1 MDDARSLFICNIC
14 NDYLNDPVN
23 LPCHCTV
30 CNHHLTKNEITC
42 QSCNETFALPHEGI
56 RENKKL
62 KQIIE
67 RGGHLTEEE
76 RNFKQSIEKSIE
88 SIEDLF
94 EAYNLKETEFD
105 HLHSAHFQKLEES
118 INERSKLFKAKIDEI
133 TNGMIDKLKISKAKY
148 EENKLLNRPYSNAEE
163 FHKILN
169 KFKIMNP
176 RQKEIYKMKY
186 ELDYNVSTLKAR
198 LGEIDLWKLEL
209 EKYKLTE
216 FKCEKRLL
224 KPYFGS
230 LKHHEVKTESVK
242 TEFISSETKID
253 KSSPPCSEFSLKQ
266 KESID
271 ITPVQ
276 SSNSE
281 ITILNNKLPTL
292 APKNFI
298 ENIPYT
304 NEVDKETP
312 DVIETKRPRKCL
324 NEYHREIL
332 ESVFLNQTQYPDQNL
347 LCDLSKKLKLPS
359 LSVQTWFR
367 NKRLS
372 LKMNVQRKFYR
383 PRMRIFKTQ
392 EQIKVLEEAF
402 EKNKFP
408 KGSIVRKLAEKLK
421 LPDLSVSQWFAN
433 TRNKKNI
440 SKGKIPK
447 LEALSKTNNNFS

>member
-30 CNHHLTKNEITC
+30 CNDHLTKSEIKC
-42 QSCNETFALPHEGI
+42 QSCNETFVLPHEGI

-76 RNFKQSIEKSIE
+76 RNFKQTIEKSIE

-94 EAYNLKETEFD
+94 EEYNLKETEFD
-105 HLHSAHFQKLEES
+105 RLHSAHFQKLEES

-148 EENKLLNRPYSNAEE
+148 EENKLLNRPYNNTED
-163 FHKILN
+163 FQNLLN
-169 KFKIMNP
+169 KFKNMNR
-176 RQKEIYKMKY
+176 RQKEIYKMKL
-186 ELDYNVSTLKAR
+186 ELDYNLSTLKSR
-198 LGEIDLWKLEL
+198 LGEIDLWKVEL
-209 EKYKLTE
+209 KKYKLTE

-230 LKHHEVKTESVK
+230 LKHHEVKTEIVK
-242 TEFISSETKID
+242 NEFITPETKLD
-253 KSSPPCSEFSLKQ
+253 KSSSSCSEFSLKQ
-266 KESID
+266 KELDIASI
-271 ITPVQ
+271 Q

-281 ITILNNKLPTL
+281 ITILSNRLPTL
-292 APKNFI
+292 PSRNII
-298 ENIPYT
+298 ENIPYKNKIDEDT
-304 NEVDKETP
+304 Q

-324 NEYHREIL
+324 NDYHREML
-332 ESVFLNQTQYPDQNL
+332 ENIFLNQTQYPDQNL
-347 LCDLSKKLKLPS
+347 LYDLSKKLKIS
-359 LSVQTWFR
+359 SIAVQNWFR
-367 NKRLS
+367 NKRVS
-372 LKMNVQRKFYR
+372 LKINLQRKFYR
-383 PRMRIFKTQ
+383 PRMRKFKTQ

-408 KGSIVRKLAEKLK
+408 TGSIVRKLAEKIN
-421 LPDLSVSQWFAN
+421 LPDLTVYQWFAN

-440 SKGKIPK
+440 SKGKNSEVGSFK
-447 LEALSKTNNNFS
+447 QDN